1 MLRTSRRMDQPPTK
15 TVTVYRNGDAFY
27 PGRKV
32 VVNPH
37 QVTTFDNF
45 LTNLTK
51 KIEAPF
57 GAVRRLYTPT
67 QGHKVQ
73 HLEEL
78 KHGHAYVA
86 AGYEVFKT
94 LNYLGITN
102 MKPQNRTIKQILPV
116 AHSRIVASSRWK
128 KVTDGVC
135 TIKSVSQH
143 KLNNVLCPSEGLSLI
158 SWILCELFL
167 SVFTNGELL
176 IPAARIRIPKHTL
189 KSWENV
195 LSMVTEK
202 VALRTGAVFRLCRL
216 DGRPVSGPGE
226 LENHQ
231 HYVAVGAEKFK
242 PLPYEQWVPHRD
254 LAKENNT
261 TEGQY
266 NERKKPQKDAATLSP
281 SPSLGRTVTSE
292 GHGTIS
298 RSHCALQPIHLPPV
312 QTEVISAALMR
323 LHTPKY
329 VMQKERL
336 NDLSLSTAVFPVV
349 RLRIR
354 SQPPPSSAPSSP
366 LSQITHEL
374 RLRNRPAYRCDCAT
388 SPFDLLPS
396 VEIQKNNNR
405 HCLCIKEKQTS
416 EEAALLFPRCHV
428 SELANTTARSVFF
441 KKDLKLTA
449 RGQMKEHTA
458 NMETV
463 EQRRQV
469 SKIPALFSAGESSV
483 FNAQSKRNETAGATE
498 VQDDRQ
504 VQVDL
509 PIDQVEAKTV
519 EEEHVDVE
527 DVGDMNASQ
536 DDSDAE
542 SLQQSSYE
550 GSQNT

>member
-1 MLRTSRRMDQPPTK
+1 MDQPPTK

-86 AGYEVFKT
+86 AGYEAFKT
-94 LNYLGITN
+94 LN
-102 MKPQNRTIKQILPV
+102 
-116 AHSRIVASSRWK
+116 
-128 KVTDGVC
+128 
-135 TIKSVSQH
+135 
-143 KLNNVLCPSEGLSLI
+143 
-158 SWILCELFL
+158 
-167 SVFTNGELL
+167 VFTNGELL

-189 KSWENV
+189 KSWEDV

-202 VALRTGAVFRLCRL
+202 VALRTGAVF
-216 DGRPVSGPGE
+216 S
-226 LENHQ
+226 
-231 HYVAVGAEKFK
+231 
-242 PLPYEQWVPHRD
+242 
-254 LAKENNT
+254 
-261 TEGQY
+261 QY
-266 NERKKPQKDAATLSP
+266 NERKKPQKDA
-281 SPSLGRTVTSE
+281 
-292 GHGTIS
+292 
-298 RSHCALQPIHLPPV
+298 
-312 QTEVISAALMR
+312 
-323 LHTPKY
+323 
-329 VMQKERL
+329 
-336 NDLSLSTAVFPVV
+336 
-349 RLRIR
+349 
-354 SQPPPSSAPSSP
+354 
-366 LSQITHEL
+366 
-374 RLRNRPAYRCDCAT
+374 
-388 SPFDLLPS
+388 
-396 VEIQKNNNR
+396 
-405 HCLCIKEKQTS
+405 
-416 EEAALLFPRCHV
+416 
-428 SELANTTARSVFF
+428 VFF

-483 FNAQSKRNETAGATE
+483 FNAQSKRSETAGATE

>member
-1 MLRTSRRMDQPPTK
+1 HKPISWTSRRMDQPPTK

-86 AGYEVFKT
+86 AGYEAFKT

-135 TIKSVSQH
+135 TI
-143 KLNNVLCPSEGLSLI
+143 N
-158 SWILCELFL
+158 
-167 SVFTNGELL
+167 VFTNGELL

-189 KSWENV
+189 KSWEDV

-254 LAKENNT
+254 L
-261 TEGQY
+261 
-266 NERKKPQKDAATLSP
+266 
-281 SPSLGRTVTSE
+281 
-292 GHGTIS
+292 
-298 RSHCALQPIHLPPV
+298 
-312 QTEVISAALMR
+312 
-323 LHTPKY
+323 
-329 VMQKERL
+329 
-336 NDLSLSTAVFPVV
+336 
-349 RLRIR
+349 
-354 SQPPPSSAPSSP
+354 
-366 LSQITHEL
+366 
-374 RLRNRPAYRCDCAT
+374 
-388 SPFDLLPS
+388 
-396 VEIQKNNNR
+396 
-405 HCLCIKEKQTS
+405 CI
-416 EEAALLFPRCHV
+416 LV
-428 SELANTTARSVFF
+428 
-441 KKDLKLTA
+441 
-449 RGQMKEHTA
+449 
-458 NMETV
+458 
-463 EQRRQV
+463 
-469 SKIPALFSAGESSV
+469 ESSV
-483 FNAQSKRNETAGATE
+483 FNAQSKRSETAGATE

-509 PIDQVEAKTV
+509 PIDQVKHNPKHPMSCLAYV